1 MPVWIRNALFAVV
14 MLCAMIVGMRVYLE
28 LAARQQIAEEYA
40 ESLPQTGQAAGTPDR
55 LPHFVLNDVW
65 GEPRNIHE
73 WSNQPLLINFWA
85 TWCAPCRREI
95 PLLQALHAEQSGI
108 QVIGIAIDTL
118 PDVQTFI
125 GEFGVSYPNLVGETD
140 AIEVSSLFGLD
151 NPGLPFTV
159 LVGTDGSVLT
169 VHIGE
174 IDAAQLSEIA
184 AISKAYEAGTLTRNA
199 ARAELA
205 DI

>member
-1 MPVWIRNALFAVV
+1 MPRWIQNSLLALV

-28 LAARQQIAEEYA
+28 LDARQTQVREYE
-40 ESLPQTGQAAGTPDR
+40 ESLPQTGQAGGTPER
-55 LPHFVLNDVW
+55 LPHFVMDDVW

-73 WSNQPLLINFWA
+73 WSGQPLLINFWA

-95 PLLQALHAEQSGI
+95 PLLEALHKEQSGI
-108 QVIGIAIDTL
+108 QVIGIAVDNQSE
-118 PDVQTFI
+118 VATFV

-140 AIEVSSLFGLD
+140 ALAVSGLFGVD

-159 LVGTDGSVLT
+159 LTGADGSVLT

-174 IDAAQLSEIA
+174 IDAAQLSKIA
-184 AISKAYEAGTLTRNA
+184 SISAAYESGALDKAA

-205 DI
+205 KI